1 MHFPRLVYAEVPFY
15 PPVAWGMRFGG
26 VVEIQIKV
34 ENGAIYE
41 AQVKEASMEPQL
53 GSKDRYSKAAV
64 DKLLP
69 YLTAPSLSNI
79 KTWRF
84 APYEQGGIF
93 VVTFIYQLEGDE
105 TIELE
110 TPKIELALPII
121 RVIAR
126 PFKPTSS

>member
-1 MHFPRLVYAEVPFY
+1 MHFPRLIYAEVPLY
-15 PPVAWGMRFGG
+15 PPVPWRLRFGG
-26 VVEIQIKV
+26 IIEIQIKV
-34 ENGAIYE
+34 ENGAICE
-41 AQVKEASMEPQL
+41 AQVKEATMEPQL
-53 GSKDRYSKAAV
+53 GRKDRYSKAAV

-69 YLTAPSLSNI
+69 YLTVPSLSNI

-84 APYEQGGIF
+84 SPYEQGGTF
-93 VVTFIYQLEGDE
+93 VVTFIYQLEGEE

-121 RVIAR
+121 KVIAR